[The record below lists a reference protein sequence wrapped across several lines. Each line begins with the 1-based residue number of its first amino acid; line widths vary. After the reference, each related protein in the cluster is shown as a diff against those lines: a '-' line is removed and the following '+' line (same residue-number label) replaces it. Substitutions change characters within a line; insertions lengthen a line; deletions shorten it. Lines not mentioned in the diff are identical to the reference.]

1 MRKVLIDYSTDGR
14 KSFSLDSHPLASHF
28 MRNGL
33 LIISFVGLGIHATNG
48 QVDSSSVE
56 TTATEEPFA
65 KEIIDQEDF
74 LSKDA
79 AAAIALKNNFGIQVA
94 RNQVEIAENNQSL
107 LNSGYL
113 PTVSA
118 NAGANY
124 NRDDSTI
131 EFPGQFDEDGNP
143 RADFEIEKAEAQRY
157 NSSIN
162 VNYTLFD
169 GLGRF
174 YTYKRLKEEYQLSEL
189 QARETIENTL
199 LQLFSVYFE
208 VARLTE
214 NKNVLQQALEISTQR
229 ITRAEY
235 SFEYGQNTKLDI
247 LNAQVDVTN
256 DSINLLNTEQQ
267 LANTKRDLNVVLNQD
282 LNKTF
287 EVDTLIQFIPRLR
300 LVELIDQAEQYN
312 VAILQTERNL
322 NINEYDIKVS
332 KSGYL
337 PTVGLNG
344 TYGWNL
350 NQNPASAF
358 FPGTNNETYNVGL
371 GASLTWNLFD
381 GGGTTVRIKNAK
393 IAYENQEL
401 LREQVKLEVA
411 RDVANALAIYQN
423 RLNIFRIQEQNVITN
438 QNNFERS
445 EEQFKLGRITSIEF
459 RQAQINLLNAQ
470 TNKNLAKYDAK
481 LAELQLLQLTG
492 QLLNV
497 EL

>member
-1 MRKVLIDYSTDGR
+1 MTKDRLVFAILLCVFYNGISQD
-14 KSFSLDSHPLASHF
+14 SL
-28 MRNGL
+28 
-33 LIISFVGLGIHATNG
+33 
-48 QVDSSSVE
+48 
-56 TTATEEPFA
+56 
-65 KEIIDQEDF
+65 
-74 LSKDA
+74 LSKQDA
-79 AAAIALKNNFGIQVA
+79 ATLALENNFGIQIA
-94 RNQVEIAENNQSL
+94 QNQVAIADNNQGI

-113 PTVSA
+113 PMVTA
-118 NAGANY
+118 NASADY

-131 EFPGQFDEDGNP
+131 EFPGQVNEDGTP
-143 RADFEIEKAEAQRY
+143 RPDLEINKAEAQRY
-157 NSSIN
+157 NSSVT

-169 GLGRF
+169 GLGRR
-174 YTYKRLKEEYQLSEL
+174 YNYKRLKEQYQLSEL

-214 NKNVLQQALEISTQR
+214 NANVLHQALEISTQR
-229 ITRAEY
+229 IIRSEY
-235 SFEYGQNTKLDI
+235 AFEYGQNTKLDI

-256 DSINLLNTEQQ
+256 DSINLLNTQQ
-267 LANTKRDLNVVLNQD
+267 ELANTKRDLNVVLNQD
-282 LNKTF
+282 LNTKF
-287 EVDTLIQFIPRLR
+287 EVDTLIQFLPRLQ
-300 LVELIDQAEQYN
+300 LVELMEASEDNN
-312 VAILQTERNL
+312 VAILQTQRNL
-322 NINEYDIKVS
+322 AINEYDIKVNQ
-332 KSGYL
+332 SGYL

-344 TYGWNL
+344 SYGWNL
-350 NQNPASAF
+350 NQSAASAF
-358 FPGTNNETYNVGL
+358 FPGVNNETFSVGL

-381 GGGTTVRIKNAK
+381 GGGTNVRVRNAK
-393 IAYENQEL
+393 IAFENQEL
-401 LREQVKLEVA
+401 LQEQVKLEVS
-411 RDVANALAIYQN
+411 RDIANALAIYEN
-423 RLNIFRIQEQNVITN
+423 RLKIFRIQEQAVLTN